1 MIPLRPAT
9 YAALGVAYLHLV
21 FGAVVRITGSGMG
34 CGDHWPKCYGRW
46 FPPLERR
53 DLVIEVTHRY
63 LAAMLILATVLLVVA
78 AWRRRHDDGVGGR
91 GGVLR
96 AASGALAAVVATALV
111 GAVTVRFGNPPW
123 ATVFHWTL
131 AMTVFAMLAAAAVRA
146 GGFGAQ
152 RAQANAASGRTRRA
166 ATAAAALALAAVV
179 MGGLT
184 AKVPN
189 GAVACLEFPHCGR
202 NAAAE
207 SGAVHVQMTHRVIAF
222 LLVLHLAGVA
232 IGVRRRAEHA
242 VIRRAAFAALAVVV
256 LQIVVAGAMIGM
268 QLPPALRSLHQA
280 VGVLVWL
287 SCFLFAYLARP
298 RQGALPA
305 TVPAGAWHP
314 ASASHVTGAEA
325 PT

>member
-1 MIPLRPAT
+1 MMPLRPVA

-21 FGAVVRITGSGMG
+21 FGAIVRITGSGMG

-53 DLVIEVTHRY
+53 DLIIEVTHRY
-63 LAAMLILATVLLVVA
+63 LAALLVVATVLLVVA
-78 AWRRRHDDGVGGR
+78 AWSRRRDSDAGGR

-96 AASGALAAVVATALV
+96 AAAGALAVVVTTALV

-146 GGFGAQ
+146 GAFGAEGLP
-152 RAQANAASGRTRRA
+152 AEGASGRTRRTA
-166 ATAAAALALAAVV
+166 IAAAGLALTAVV

-184 AKVPN
+184 AKVPD
-189 GAVACLEFPHCGR
+189 GAIACLEFPHCGR
-202 NAAAE
+202 NASAE
-207 SGAVHVQMTHRVIAF
+207 PGAVYVQMTHRVVAF
-222 LLVLHLAGVA
+222 LLALHLVGAA
-232 IGVRRRAEHA
+232 IGVRRRAENP
-242 VIRRAAFAALAVVV
+242 VVRRAAAVALSTVV

-268 QLPPALRSLHQA
+268 HLPPALRSLHQA

-287 SCFLFAYLARP
+287 SCFLFAYLARQHG
-298 RQGALPA
+298 RALPA
-305 TVPAGAWHP
+305 ADGTWRPANTTPAMGAP
-314 ASASHVTGAEA
+314 S
-325 PT
+325 